1 MTGIG
6 TNMPLRAMLCLL
18 VVAASCASAPPSP
31 DTRVKLVRDETR
43 VDPNADQFICER
55 ETLLGSQIM
64 EVHCRHKPDLDMDH
78 TDSELLL
85 QRPMGLAT
93 NAPPTNAP

>member
-1 MTGIG
+1 MS
-6 TNMPLRAMLCLL
+6 LRAMLCLL
-18 VVAASCASAPPSP
+18 VIAASCASAPPSP

-43 VDPNADQFICER
+43 VDANADQYICER
-55 ETLLGSQIM
+55 EAVLGSQIM

-78 TDSELLL
+78 TESDLIL